1 VTHRIP
7 RRASGRTGT
16 ARYFGPNVRQAAALL
31 ILLAGLTAVSATATA
46 GPSSVASKQA
56 EAQHVLGQ
64 IQQIDASLGSAVESY
79 NLANVKL
86 GRIQGDLRDNAYAL
100 HVARSNYSHAQ
111 STLSRRLVTLY
122 TSSDAGGTLEV
133 LLGARS
139 LDDLV
144 NRIDTANRVSRQ
156 DSQVVEQVTAFRRDV
171 QRHRRLLEQA
181 QSAQK
186 QVVAQRA
193 AERVRIQGQLAQ
205 RKQLLSSIQGQ
216 IAQMKA
222 AEAAQQARL
231 QRLAQA
237 RLAAHPPVV
246 QRSSSSSTVLGV
258 AAATPEA
265 SVAPP
270 STHGGVVGI
279 AMQFLGT
286 PYVWG
291 GASPGGFDCSGL
303 VTYAFGQMGV
313 SVPHSSYSQFG
324 MGSPVSRDQ
333 LQPGDLVFFNGAGHV
348 GIYIGGGQFI
358 HAPHTGDVVK
368 ISSLS
373 DSWYAA
379 TYDGARRL

>member
-1 VTHRIP
+1 M
-7 RRASGRTGT
+7 
-16 ARYFGPNVRQAAALL
+16 
-31 ILLAGLTAVSATATA
+31 
-46 GPSSVASKQA
+46 
-56 EAQHVLGQ
+56 LGQ

-122 TSSDAGGTLEV
+122 TSSDSGGTLEV

-246 QRSSSSSTVLGV
+246 QRTSSSSTVLGV